1 MLAVFAKQSTD
12 RVKMS
17 FRSVGRFSVRD
28 FAEKHF
34 NGGGHHN
41 AAGGA
46 SEESIG
52 VVMAR
57 LRGLLPEIAAGISAA
72 ELPDT

>member
-1 MLAVFAKQSTD
+1 VRCAVFAKESKD

-17 FRSVGRFSVRD
+17 FRSVGTYSVRD
-28 FAEKHF
+28 FAAQHF
-34 NGGGHHN
+34 DGGGHHN

-46 SEESIG
+46 TEEPIG

-57 LRGLLPEIAAGISAA
+57 LRGLLPEIAAGIEASLN
-72 ELPDT
+72 EE